1 MTTSAVSGMS
11 GGLYIGAN
19 KVAEGMNLRLTID
32 GKEIDVSN
40 VDGSGW
46 AEFLGGRRS
55 WQVTGDFNLITGD
68 TNGFVALQTALLA
81 GTTVASLKCRS
92 AAAGYNWSGTVLVTQ
107 AQLDLVS
114 PGDKQQTVSWT
125 LRGTGAITPAGS

>member
-1 MTTSAVSGMS
+1 MATSAVSGMS

-19 KVAEGMNLRLTID
+19 KVAEGTGLRLTID

-40 VDGSGW
+40 VDGDGW
-46 AEFLGGRRS
+46 TELIGGRRS

-68 TNGFVALQTALLA
+68 TNGFIALQTALLA
-81 GTTVASLKCRS
+81 GSALANLKVRS
-92 AAAGYNWSGTVLVTQ
+92 KSDGYNWSGTVLVTQ

-125 LRGTGAITPAGS
+125 LKGTGALIPAAS